1 MTHEAI
7 PAVETEPA
15 TIEELKSEPIVAET
29 PEQKEVPIAE
39 AIPAPAPETLT
50 SVPALPKTASPVPLI
65 ALLGMLS
72 ISFAFMLKRCLLADH
87 HERERNSNAP
97 RAGVTGLARG
107 ARRFYC
113 ESCDV
118 IPRTSVLR
126 LRHFSRGCALYAAA
140 AYRARLQ
147 SAQANSAGQ
156 GTISVETEL
165 VVLPVRVTGPGGD
178 FVSGLAQEQFRVYE
192 DGRWQPITLFR
203 QEDTPVTVGL
213 VVDHSRSM
221 GPKLSGVAAA
231 VSAFAQS
238 SNPEDEMFVVDFSDN
253 VSVELPGGKPFTSN
267 PQELAQAVSAVSA
280 RGMTALYDAV
290 AEGLN
295 HLQLG
300 QWDRKALII
309 VSDGGDDASGR
320 KYADVLKLSRQS
332 QAVIYAIGLVG
343 APEEENPGVLR
354 QLSKDTGG
362 LAFFPA
368 QGESI
373 SGVSSRIAH
382 DLREQ
387 YTLGFMP
394 ERRNGDSFQ
403 KIHVEVTAP
412 GLGKLQVR
420 TRSGYFAAP
429 LQRPVAGAGKG
440 QP

>member
-1 MTHEAI
+1 
-7 PAVETEPA
+7 VETA
-15 TIEELKSEPIVAET
+15 
-29 PEQKEVPIAE
+29 
-39 AIPAPAPETLT
+39 
-50 SVPALPKTASPVPLI
+50 
-65 ALLGMLS
+65 
-72 ISFAFMLKRCLLADH
+72 
-87 HERERNSNAP
+87 
-97 RAGVTGLARG
+97 
-107 ARRFYC
+107 
-113 ESCDV
+113 
-118 IPRTSVLR
+118 
-126 LRHFSRGCALYAAA
+126 
-140 AYRARLQ
+140 
-147 SAQANSAGQ
+147 
-156 GTISVETEL
+156 L
-165 VVLPVRVTGPGGD
+165 VVLPVRVTGADGD
-178 FVSGLAQEQFRVYE
+178 FVSGLAQERFRVYE
-192 DGRWQPITLFR
+192 DGRRQPIALFR

-238 SNPEDEMFVVDFSDN
+238 SNPDDEMFVVDFSDN

-300 QWDRKALII
+300 RWDKKALII
-309 VSDGGDDASGR
+309 VSDGGDNASGR
-320 KYADVLKLSRQS
+320 KYADILELSRRS

-354 QLSKDTGG
+354 RLSKDTGG

-373 SGVSSRIAH
+373 SDISARIAH

-387 YTLGFMP
+387 YTLGFTP
-394 ERRNGDSFQ
+394 EKRNDDSFR

-420 TRSGYFAAP
+420 TRSGYSAAA
-429 LQRPVAGAGKG
+429 LKRPVAGASKG
-440 QP
+440 QS